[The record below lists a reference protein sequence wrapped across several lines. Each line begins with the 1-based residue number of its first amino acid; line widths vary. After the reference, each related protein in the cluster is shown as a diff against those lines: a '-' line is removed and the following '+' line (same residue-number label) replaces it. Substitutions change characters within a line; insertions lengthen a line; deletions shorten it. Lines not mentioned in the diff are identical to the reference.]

1 MISTP
6 LIVADTV
13 FVSATVELSVPV
25 AMPLPFVVLAGC
37 VSVLPVPVAERA
49 TVAPLMA
56 FPFPSRA
63 VTVIVDV
70 PLPAVI
76 EVGDAVTLDC
86 DADTGP
92 GVTVTAAVWLIS
104 TPLIVAD
111 TVLDP
116 ATVELR
122 LPAATPLPFVVLAGC
137 VSVLPPPVAVRLTLA
152 PLIRFPLASRAVT
165 VMVDAPLPAVIE
177 VGDAVTVDCEA
188 DTGPGVTV
196 TLAVGVIATPPAVA
210 EIVFPPV
217 LVELNVAVNTPLVFV
232 VPVAG
237 LSVFPVPPV
246 AVRLT
251 LAPLIR
257 LPLASRAVTVT
268 VELPLPAVI
277 DVGAAVTV
285 DCEAETTAVQVI
297 EKGAVTVPPAGTETV
312 WELPPLTVQ
321 LAATPEIATVWL
333 LADRPG

>member
-1 MISTP
+1 MAADKPVKVALPLIPIACPAPPSTETVYPFGSRLCPVVLVVTVRSPVEAVTVTVAVWLIGAP

-25 AMPLPFVVLAGC
+25 ATPLAFVDPGC
-37 VSVLPVPVAERA
+37 VRVLPVPVALST
-49 TVAPLMA
+49 TVAPLIA
-56 FPFPSRA
+56 FPFASRA
-63 VTVIVDV
+63 VTVIVEL
-70 PLPAVI
+70 PLPAAI
-76 EVGDAVTLDC
+76 DVGA
-86 DADTGP
+86 
-92 GVTVTAAVWLIS
+92 
-104 TPLIVAD
+104 
-111 TVLDP
+111 
-116 ATVELR
+116 
-122 LPAATPLPFVVLAGC
+122 
-137 VSVLPPPVAVRLTLA
+137 
-152 PLIRFPLASRAVT
+152 
-165 VMVDAPLPAVIE
+165 
-177 VGDAVTVDCEA
+177 AVTVDCEA
-188 DTGPGVTV
+188 DTGPGVTA
-196 TLAVGVIATPPAVA
+196 TLAVWVIATPPAVA
-210 EIVFPPV
+210 EIVFVPV
-217 LVELNVAVNTPLVFV
+217 LVEVNVAVNTPLAFV

-237 LSVFPVPPV
+237 VSVFPVPPV

-321 LAATPEIATVWL
+321 FAATPEIATVWL